1 MDTMTARAFAQANRG
16 NELMVFDWDK
26 AASIIKTRNAK
37 SAAAGL
43 AGDWEY
49 TGGEI
54 LNEGKPVA
62 KEDTYT
68 FLSSTW
74 ATPELEVDGDTIDCY
89 KMQSEVPEWN
99 ANTYWPQSALD
110 IINAGMQLGS
120 TGTCF

>member
-1 MDTMTARAFAQANRG
+1 MDTMTAWAFAQANRG

-37 SAAAGL
+37 RAAAGL

-99 ANTYWPQSALD
+99 DKTYWPQSALD
-110 IINAGMQLGS
+110 IINSGM
-120 TGTCF
+120 